1 MAERNFDN
9 RTLFWGDNIDFLR
22 AMNSDTVDLI
32 ATDPP
37 FNKGRDFHA
46 TPDSLAAGASFQDR
60 WKWDEESHP
69 QFTDALRDDPENKN
83 IWTAIESA
91 RATWGDDMGAFLCF
105 MGVRL
110 MEMHRLLKPTGSI
123 YLHCDPTA
131 SHYLKGLMDAIF
143 GRQNFRN
150 EIVWKRSGGK
160 SDAQRWG
167 RVSDRLLYYTCGSEF
182 TWNQQYQPHDPDYVR
197 KTYRY
202 DDGDGRG
209 AYTTMPLHA
218 AGRSA
223 GESGEPWR
231 GIDPG
236 KIGNHWRTPTKGV
249 MNEFIVENRLIRG
262 WPDEFSGVHARLDA
276 LDEAGLVVHGSGLP
290 RVKTYL
296 AATKG
301 VAATDIVADIPM
313 ASGNE
318 RTGYPTQKPL
328 ALYERIIRASSN
340 PGDMVLD
347 PFAGCATTCV
357 AAERLERQWV
367 GIDLW
372 EETQGLTISRLEAEK
387 RMFALEHLTVTQTP
401 PERTDD
407 GKVAS
412 PDLRTKT
419 STQPAR
425 WQRLFRYQMFA
436 YLAEA
441 QSTATGLVT
450 CAGCGRDME
459 REYMELDHI
468 MPKKD
473 GGENYITNRILL
485 CPPCNRW
492 KSNRYTLSGLHL
504 ENKRR
509 KDDRGEIWMR
519 DEAAAQGA
527 QLRARRKAD
536 EVREA
541 LG

>member
-22 AMNSDTVDLI
+22 AMNSETVDLI

-46 TPDSLAAGASFQDR
+46 TPDSLASGASFQDR

-69 QFTDALRDDPENKN
+69 QFTDALRDDTENEE
-83 IWTAIESA
+83 IWTVIESA
-91 RATWGDDMGAFLCF
+91 RASWGDDMGAFLCF

-131 SHYLKGLMDAIF
+131 SHYIKALMDAVF
-143 GRQNFRN
+143 GRRNFRN
-150 EIVWKRSGGK
+150 EIVWHYRRWTGGAKHFQKMHDIILRYTK
-160 SDAQRWG
+160 SDNFTFNTQYEPYGEWIKKDYGYVDEETGKRWRWHTVKG
-167 RVSDRLLYYTCGSEF
+167 
-182 TWNQQYQPHDPDYVR
+182 H
-197 KTYRY
+197 RY
-202 DDGDGRG
+202 KVFLED
-209 AYTTMPLHA
+209 
-218 AGRSA
+218 
-223 GESGEPWR
+223 
-231 GIDPG
+231 
-236 KIGNHWRTPTKGV
+236 
-249 MNEFIVENRLIRG
+249 ENR
-262 WPDEFSGVHARLDA
+262 GVKLNDVWTIPY
-276 LDEAGLVVHGSGLP
+276 LGSTS
-290 RVKTYL
+290 K
-296 AATKG
+296 
-301 VAATDIVADIPM
+301 
-313 ASGNE
+313 E

-347 PFAGCATTCV
+347 SFAGCATTCV
-357 AAERLERQWV
+357 AAERLEREWV

-372 EETQGLTISRLEAEK
+372 EETKDLTVSRLESEK
-387 RMFALEHLTVTQTP
+387 RMFALEHLTITQTL

-425 WQRLFRYQMFA
+425 WQRLFRYQMFD

-441 QSTATGLVT
+441 QSTPTGLVT
-450 CAGCGRDME
+450 CAGCGREME
-459 REYMELDHI
+459 REFMELDHI

-485 CPPCNRW
+485 CRPCNGW
-492 KSNRYTLSGLHL
+492 KSNRYTLSGLQL
-504 ENKRR
+504 ENRR
-509 KDDRGEIWMR
+509 RRDKRGEVWMQ
-519 DEAAAQGA
+519 DESAAQGA

>member
-1 MAERNFDN
+1 MTNNRNFDN
-9 RTLFWGDNIDFLR
+9 RTLFWGDNIDFMR
-22 AMNSDTVDLI
+22 AMNSETVDLI

-69 QFTDALRDDPENKN
+69 QFTDALRDDTENEE
-83 IWTAIESA
+83 IWTVIESA
-91 RATWGDDMGAFLCF
+91 RASWGDDMGAFMCF

-131 SHYLKGLMDAIF
+131 SHYLKTLMDAIF
-143 GRQNFRN
+143 GRENFRN
-150 EIVWKRSGGK
+150 EIVWHYNKWTNTASYFQRNHDTIFWYAKSHQVAFNKQYGEPTRRQIDLRRAGYNTGSQGGRK
-160 SDAQRWG
+160 ILRVYDREKAAEQIRKAEDEG
-167 RVSDRLLYYTCGSEF
+167 RAVYYVDE
-182 TWNQQYQPHDPDYVR
+182 PL
-197 KTYRY
+197 
-202 DDGDGRG
+202 RG
-209 AYTTMPLHA
+209 APVPDVWDIA
-218 AGRSA
+218 ALNGQA
-223 GESGEPWR
+223 
-231 GIDPG
+231 
-236 KIGNHWRTPTKGV
+236 K
-249 MNEFIVENRLIRG
+249 
-262 WPDEFSGVHARLDA
+262 
-276 LDEAGLVVHGSGLP
+276 
-290 RVKTYL
+290 
-296 AATKG
+296 
-301 VAATDIVADIPM
+301 
-313 ASGNE
+313 E
-318 RTGYPTQKPL
+318 RMGYPTQKPL

-372 EETQGLTISRLEAEK
+372 EETQGLTASRLESEK
-387 RMFALEHLTVTQTP
+387 RMFALEHLTITQTP

-407 GKVAS
+407 GEVAS

-419 STQPAR
+419 STQLAR
-425 WQRLFRYQMFA
+425 WQRLFRSEMFD

-441 QSTATGLVT
+441 QSTPTGLVT
-450 CAGCGRDME
+450 CAGCGRKME
-459 REYMELDHI
+459 REFMELDHI

-485 CPPCNRW
+485 CRPCNGW
-492 KSNRYTLSGLHL
+492 KSNMYTLSGLQR

-509 KDDRGEIWMR
+509 RDKRGEVWMQ

-536 EVREA
+536 EVREE

>member
-1 MAERNFDN
+1 MPERNFDN
-9 RTLFWGDNIDFLR
+9 RTLFWGDNIDFMR
-22 AMNSDTVDLI
+22 AMNSETVDLI

-60 WKWDEESHP
+60 WKWDEEAHP

-83 IWTAIESA
+83 IWTVIESA
-91 RATWGDDMGAFLCF
+91 RASWGDDMGAFLCF

-110 MEMHRLLKPTGSI
+110 MEMRRVLKQTGSI

-131 SHYLKGLMDAIF
+131 SHYLKALMDAVF

-150 EIVWKRSGGK
+150 EVVWHYRRWTGGAKHFQKMHDTLLRYTK
-160 SDAQRWG
+160 SDNFTFNTQYEPYGEWIKKDYGYVDEETGKRWRWHTVKG
-167 RVSDRLLYYTCGSEF
+167 
-182 TWNQQYQPHDPDYVR
+182 H
-197 KTYRY
+197 RY
-202 DDGDGRG
+202 KVFLED
-209 AYTTMPLHA
+209 
-218 AGRSA
+218 
-223 GESGEPWR
+223 E
-231 GIDPG
+231 
-236 KIGNHWRTPTKGV
+236 NKGV
-249 MNEFIVENRLIRG
+249 KLNDVWTIPYL
-262 WPDEFSGVHARLDA
+262 
-276 LDEAGLVVHGSGLP
+276 GSTS
-290 RVKTYL
+290 K
-296 AATKG
+296 
-301 VAATDIVADIPM
+301 
-313 ASGNE
+313 E

-372 EETQGLTISRLEAEK
+372 EETQGLTVSRLEAEK
-387 RMFALEHLTVTQTP
+387 RMFALEHLTVTETP

-407 GKVAS
+407 GEVAS
-412 PDLRTKT
+412 PDLRIKM
-419 STQPAR
+419 SRQSAK
-425 WQRLFRYQMFA
+425 WQRLFRHEMFD

-441 QSTATGLVT
+441 QGTATGLVM
-450 CAGCGRDME
+450 CAGCGREME
-459 REYMELDHI
+459 SEYMELDHI
-468 MPKKD
+468 LPKKD

-485 CPPCNRW
+485 CRPCNGW
-492 KSNRYTLSGLHL
+492 KSDRYTLSGLQR
-504 ENKRR
+504 ENRRR
-509 KDDRGEIWMR
+509 KDKRGEVWMQ
-519 DEAAAQGA
+519 DEAGAQGA

-536 EVREA
+536 ELRET

>member
-9 RTLFWGDNIDFLR
+9 RTLFWGDNIDFMR
-22 AMNSDTVDLI
+22 AMNSETVDLI

-69 QFTDALRDDPENKN
+69 QFTDALRDDTENEN

-131 SHYLKGLMDAIF
+131 SHYLKTLMDAIF
-143 GRQNFRN
+143 GRKNFRN
-150 EIVWKRSGGK
+150 EIVWHYSNLSATKRYFPRKHDIIFFYVKSNASWTFNADSVRIPYSDSSLNRVQYKGSGFASK
-160 SDAQRWG
+160 AK
-167 RVSDRLLYYTCGSEF
+167 GSWLQE
-182 TWNQQYQPHDPDYVR
+182 
-197 KTYRY
+197 K
-202 DDGDGRG
+202 
-209 AYTTMPLHA
+209 
-218 AGRSA
+218 
-223 GESGEPWR
+223 
-231 GIDPG
+231 G
-236 KIGNHWRTPTKGV
+236 KI
-249 MNEFIVENRLIRG
+249 
-262 WPDEFSGVHARLDA
+262 PDSVW
-276 LDEAGLVVHGSGLP
+276 
-290 RVKTYL
+290 
-296 AATKG
+296 
-301 VAATDIVADIPM
+301 DIPLLK
-313 ASGNE
+313 GNE

-328 ALYERIIRASSN
+328 VLYERIIRASSN

-357 AAERLERQWV
+357 AAERLEREWV

-372 EETQGLTISRLEAEK
+372 EETKELTVSRLESEK
-387 RMFALEHLTVTQTP
+387 RMFALEHLTITQTL

-425 WQRLFRYQMFA
+425 WQRLFRYQMFD

-441 QSTATGLVT
+441 QSTPTGLVT
-450 CAGCGRDME
+450 CAGCGREME
-459 REYMELDHI
+459 REFMELDHI

-485 CPPCNRW
+485 CRPCNGW
-492 KSNRYTLSGLHL
+492 KSNRYTLSGLQL
-504 ENKRR
+504 ENRR
-509 KDDRGEIWMR
+509 RRDKRGEVWMQ
-519 DEAAAQGA
+519 DESAAQGA
-527 QLRARRKAD
+527 QLRARRKAN